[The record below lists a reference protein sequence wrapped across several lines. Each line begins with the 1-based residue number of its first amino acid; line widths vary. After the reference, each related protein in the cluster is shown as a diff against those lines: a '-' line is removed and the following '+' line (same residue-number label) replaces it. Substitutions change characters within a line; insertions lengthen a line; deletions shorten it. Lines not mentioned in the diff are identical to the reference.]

1 MKMKFLGRAFVFSI
15 FSLWL
20 TSQFIGALF
29 ISGGVTTYLMG
40 GLVFALLDLIVKPML
55 KILFI
60 PINFLTLGLAGWF
73 VNVII
78 LYLLTVL
85 VYRVSVSPW
94 TSPAIAILGISIHPY
109 KLGIFPTYVIIS
121 LAITAILDILHK
133 ISDD

>member
-1 MKMKFLGRAFVFSI
+1 MKFLARAFVYSV

-20 TSQFIGALF
+20 ASQFISALSV
-29 ISGGVTTYLMG
+29 SGGVSTYLMG

-60 PINFLTLGLAGWF
+60 PINFLTLGLAGWL

-85 VYRVSVSPW
+85 VYHISVSAW
-94 TSPAIAILGISIHPY
+94 TTPAMTIMGVTFQKY
-109 KLGIFPTYVIIS
+109 QLGIFPTFVIIS
-121 LAITAILDILHK
+121 LAITAILDILHR
-133 ISDD
+133 ISDE